1 MRSVLTWL
9 RGEPCRFLWVVVI
22 LSSLV
27 IPWLTRDT
35 AKPGEFYPFSNFPMY
50 SRFLPRTYYVMVTDL
65 TDAPVATVPLSGQV
79 SSNIKKAYDRNLDE
93 LKKASAGK
101 YKKADLPVEERQ
113 KAGAKVLTWLMEL
126 SDPAKI
132 KAMGGLRLKQVDLFI
147 EDGKIAQRTIDVG
160 EVKLP

>member
-1 MRSVLTWL
+1 MRSCLTWL
-9 RGEPCRFLWVVVI
+9 RAEPCRFLWVLVI

-27 IPWLTRDT
+27 IPWLTRAT

-65 TDAPVATVPLSGQV
+65 NDAPVATVPLSGQV

-113 KAGAKVLTWLMEL
+113 KAGAKVLSWLMEL
-126 SDPAKI
+126 SDPAKL
-132 KAMGGLRLKQVDLFI
+132 KAMGGLRLKQIDLFV
-147 EDGKIAQRTIDVG
+147 EDGKIAQRTLEVG

>member
-27 IPWLTRDT
+27 IPWLTRAT

-126 SDPAKI
+126 SDPAKL

>member
-27 IPWLTRDT
+27 IPWLTRAT

-93 LKKASAGK
+93 LKKASSGK

-126 SDPAKI
+126 SDPAKL

>member
-1 MRSVLTWL
+1 M
-9 RGEPCRFLWVVVI
+9 VVI

-27 IPWLTRDT
+27 IPWLTRAT

-93 LKKASAGK
+93 LKKASVGK

-126 SDPAKI
+126 SDPAKL

>member
-27 IPWLTRDT
+27 IPWLTRAT

-126 SDPAKI
+126 SDPAKL

-147 EDGKIAQRTIDVG
+147 ENGKIAQRTIDVG

>member
-27 IPWLTRDT
+27 IPWLTRAT

-126 SDPAKI
+126 SDPGKL